1 MIREYSCELIPLSE
15 PKEYFYVGT
24 AHTLTDGKRIVKIG
38 TTKQP
43 KERRYQHR
51 AHKYSPAEYSLK
63 DFEYVSMIQL
73 SKANTIRLETCV
85 RNQLQIMTE
94 QGDVKFLAND
104 RFVILHDDAIRIS
117 VKVHT
122 KVYEFFI
129 P

>member
-1 MIREYSCELIPLSE
+1 
-15 PKEYFYVGT
+15 
-24 AHTLTDGKRIVKIG
+24 
-38 TTKQP
+38 
-43 KERRYQHR
+43 
-51 AHKYSPAEYSLK
+51 
-63 DFEYVSMIQL
+63 MIQL

-85 RNQLQIMTE
+85 RDQLQIMTE
-94 QGDVKFLAND
+94 RGDVKFLAND